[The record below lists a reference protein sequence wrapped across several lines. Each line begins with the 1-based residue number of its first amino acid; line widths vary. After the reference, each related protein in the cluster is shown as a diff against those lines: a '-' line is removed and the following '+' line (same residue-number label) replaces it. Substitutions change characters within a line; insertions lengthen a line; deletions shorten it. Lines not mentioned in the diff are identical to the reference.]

1 MNFVCKLLL
10 ANSVKATV
18 RTSTYVRIHF
28 NGTLV
33 YYVGVQD
40 QGATSLSNA
49 KPSSSLARG
58 IGSTKMPAKLD
69 PEKLGSLTV
78 AVLKTHC
85 TSNGLLTTGKKV
97 HEFLHLTIRHS
108 RLKEKQPLPHPLH
121 RNAFAPVPGL
131 YWDQPN
137 WSASVL
143 PYAMRGLFFRPIWWL
158 D

>member
-1 MNFVCKLLL
+1 
-10 ANSVKATV
+10 
-18 RTSTYVRIHF
+18 
-28 NGTLV
+28 
-33 YYVGVQD
+33 
-40 QGATSLSNA
+40 
-49 KPSSSLARG
+49 
-58 IGSTKMPAKLD
+58 MPAKLD